1 MMTEEGN
8 VPLGLGMAL
17 VQNKNALKAFAAM
30 TVPQQQDFIEG
41 AAGVNS
47 PEQMREYVARIG
59 EKKDG

>member
-1 MMTEEGN
+1 MMTEGEN

-41 AAGVNS
+41 AAGVSS

-59 EKKDG
+59 